1 MRIVLVS
8 AALLMLSACGGE
20 PLPGGVLPPPDMAA
34 RPPAPVVA
42 QARPL
47 PVAKPAPL
55 VAEARPLPVVPA
67 PAPVVP
73 RLAPVPLAAA
83 PPREVVLAPA
93 APPPAI
99 AVRPAPSP
107 AAVAVAPR
115 PAPPPA
121 AVAMRPARLP
131 VTLVTTAPPP
141 RAAARLVP
149 AAAIAAPPPAP
160 APSPAIV
167 PAVFVPRWTGW
178 FTGHPPASPGR
189 MTLSNFTFGL
199 AHVEALITPYPDCV
213 VRTGMVP
220 IDIKLPLNST
230 WIISAPPGRD
240 VCWRRKLE
248 RIRPGAELTVAP
260 GGWGPWNRVFT
271 SFGHSVDARL

>member
-47 PVAKPAPL
+47 PV
-55 VAEARPLPVVPA
+55 VPA

-99 AVRPAPSP
+99 AVRPAP
-107 AAVAVAPR
+107 
-115 PAPPPA
+115 PPA

-141 RAAARLVP
+141 RAAARPVP

-160 APSPAIV
+160 APAPAIV